1 VPNAENETVDEL
13 ALTDNCED
21 AFNVTPKLNEI
32 ESLPGT
38 NIRNA
43 RKFAFATATPDT
55 FAAMVNNAPFASRL
69 AILIEEITAELPAG
83 TPYSLVNVFAAGF
96 CCPKIV

>member
-1 VPNAENETVDEL
+1 
-13 ALTDNCED
+13 LTDNCED
-21 AFNVTPKLNEI
+21 AFSVIPKLNEI

-38 NIRNA
+38 NTRYA

-55 FAAMVNNAPFASRL
+55 FAVMVNNAPFASRL
-69 AILIEEITAELPAG
+69 AILIDEITAELPAG
-83 TPYSLVNVFAAGF
+83 TPYNFVNVFAAGF

>member
-21 AFNVTPKLNEI
+21 AFSVTPKLNAI

-38 NIRNA
+38 NTRNA
-43 RKFAFATATPDT
+43 RKFAFATTAPDT
-55 FAAMVNNAPFASRL
+55 FAAILNNAPFASRL
-69 AILIEEITAELPAG
+69 AILIEEITAEFPAG
-83 TPYSLVNVFAAGF
+83 TAYSDVNVFAAGF
-96 CCPKIV
+96 LCPKIV